1 MTFIVTESSTE
12 RSACAV
18 FANKVMVASQDM
30 RVGLIETRFLL
41 STLDTLLERVGVGL
55 DALECVVAGVG
66 PGSFTG
72 IRVSCALAQGIARG
86 LSIPAVGVSSLRA
99 FIPQD
104 GFEGRFLVGID
115 ARMGG
120 IFSISGHVHER
131 NVRFVTKERLLS
143 PAQFQEEMKSCDL
156 LVTPCAQPITQ
167 RLDCSGIALLERGP
181 DMNFLGQEGYRLFCS
196 GEVGEL
202 KPLYLRAT
210 QAEIDLGISPCEI

>member
-1 MTFIVTESSTE
+1 MTFIATESSTE

-18 FANKVMVASQDM
+18 FANKGMVAFQNM
-30 RVGLIETRFLL
+30 KVGLIETRFLL
-41 STLDTLLERVGVGL
+41 SALDGLLEKVGVGL

-99 FIPQD
+99 FIPEE
-104 GFEGRFLVGID
+104 GFEGRFLVAID

-120 IFSISGHVHER
+120 IFSISGHMR
-131 NVRFVTKERLLS
+131 AGNVTFVTREALVTL
-143 PAQFQEEMKSCDL
+143 AQFQEEMKRCDL

-167 RLDCSGIALLERGP
+167 RVDCSGIALLERGP